1 MIINHNIPAMFSS
14 RQLLETGWNLEKS
27 MEKLSSGMR
36 INRAG
41 DDASGLAV
49 SEKMRGQ
56 IRGLA
61 QAGRNAQDGISYI
74 QVAEGALNETHS
86 ILHRMREL
94 AIQTANGIYTPTDR
108 QMVNVEVSQL
118 AQEVDRIALNTE
130 FNKRAILSGDPSSLS
145 VRLHVGAN
153 ADQSFSMYIRTMT
166 ATALNVAQGQVS
178 ISTPELANSFLARVD
193 KATETVSMQRA
204 NLGAWQNRLE
214 HTMTNLAVA
223 VENTQASESRIRDT
237 DMAKEMVNYTRGLI
251 LMRSGL
257 AMLAQANIQPQSV
270 LQILG

>member
-1 MIINHNIPAMFSS
+1 MIINHNISAMYAS
-14 RQLLETGWNLEKS
+14 RQLFETGGSLQKS

-56 IRGLA
+56 IRGLQ

-74 QVAEGALNETHS
+74 QTAEGALNEVHS

-94 AIQTANGIYTPTDR
+94 AIQTANGIYTQTDR

-118 AQEVDRIALNTE
+118 AAEINRIADNTE
-130 FNKRAILSGDPSSLS
+130 FNTFRILNGTHTS

-153 ADQSFSMYIRTMT
+153 ADQSFSMFIRTMT
-166 ATALNVAQGQVS
+166 AQALNVAQGQVS
-178 ISTPELANSFLARVD
+178 ISTAELANSLLAKVD
-193 KATETVSMQRA
+193 KATETVSLQRA

-214 HTMTNLAVA
+214 HTITNLAVA
-223 VENTQASESRIRDT
+223 AENTQASESRVRDT

>member
-14 RQLLETGWNLEKS
+14 RQLTETGWTLQKS
-27 MEKLSSGMR
+27 MEKLSSGLR

-49 SEKMRGQ
+49 SEKMRAQ
-56 IRGLA
+56 IRGLS

-94 AIQTANGIYTPTDR
+94 AIQTANGIYTPIDR
-108 QMVNVEVSQL
+108 QMINVEVSQL
-118 AQEVDRIALNTE
+118 SQEVDRIANNTE
-130 FNKRAILSGDPSSLS
+130 FNTFRILNGEHTS

-153 ADQSFSMYIRTMT
+153 QDQSFSMYIRTMT

-193 KATETVSMQRA
+193 KATEAVSLQRA
-204 NLGAWQNRLE
+204 YLGAWQNRLE